1 MWQYSEA
8 TLNELRGLQQ
18 ATVDGGEKEVR
29 EEDSEVHSRAAEVMA
44 ELRTARIHDG
54 PLTCSISDGAGVEVA
69 VHVVLAVRVEDRV
82 KFAGCGHQVCLFVHI
97 EQLPRA
103 LKWPAE
109 ESRLGAGPVR
119 VTHLLLGRSGQPVG
133 WRGRVEPRE
142 KARNTVRRAR
152 RTAARVQRSAQGWH
166 RHLKN
171 RRTGATARR
180 VRTFLVISGGRL
192 ISSRTATFIPHKLT
206 TWSCPLLNGHG
217 IKLNSA
223 PATAWPGL
231 VASPVIRSSPFGKM
245 PICTA
250 RALAPRSAT
259 TLVI

>member
-8 TLNELRGLQQ
+8 TLNELRGLEQ

-103 LKWPAE
+103 FKWPAE

-152 RTAARVQRSAQGWH
+152 RTAARVQRIAQGWH
-166 RHLKN
+166 RLSPSDLSGFP
-171 RRTGATARR
+171 RRRLCTGGTEVDLTASDALETRYASSAGAQEGRVKPAARVGVVESSNAT
-180 VRTFLVISGGRL
+180 GGDL
-192 ISSRTATFIPHKLT
+192 
-206 TWSCPLLNGHG
+206 
-217 IKLNSA
+217 
-223 PATAWPGL
+223 
-231 VASPVIRSSPFGKM
+231 
-245 PICTA
+245 
-250 RALAPRSAT
+250 
-259 TLVI
+259 